1 VIDLDS
7 VAKTHT
13 GTGFD
18 KLVALLIGL
27 VALLAAVLAVV
38 QVNASGEQAR
48 AQMQASRLIAQI
60 DVRNAGATELGR
72 LQLQAAQ
79 RAAQVGNVGG
89 SRGMAGIEA
98 GDEAALAVATAELTA
113 AGRLGEVAM
122 RLGQP
127 PAEDGPV
134 DAYARQVLSSTIEDV
149 ATLGAEQI
157 VQADLADAASNR
169 GGMAVLGLSFVAL
182 AGVLAG
188 LAGILG
194 DGRGGRLTLLT
205 GYLAWLLAL
214 AALLLSLR

>member
-1 VIDLDS
+1 
-7 VAKTHT
+7 VAQTHP

-27 VALLAAVLAVV
+27 VALLAAALAIV
-38 QVNASGEQAR
+38 QVTASGEQAR
-48 AQMQASRLIAQI
+48 AQMEASRLIAQF

-89 SRGMAGIEA
+89 SRAMAGIES
-98 GDEAALAVATAELTA
+98 GDEAALAVGTAELAA
-113 AGRLGEVAM
+113 AGRLGDVAM
-122 RLGQP
+122 RLGRR
-127 PAEDGPV
+127 PAAEGPV
-134 DAYARQVLSSTIEDV
+134 DAYAREILSSTIEDV
-149 ATLGAEQI
+149 ATLGDEQI
-157 VQADLADAASNR
+157 VQADLADAASKR

-194 DGRGGRLTLLT
+194 EGRAGRLTLLT
-205 GYLAWLLAL
+205 GYVAWSLSLIALLA
-214 AALLLSLR
+214 SLR